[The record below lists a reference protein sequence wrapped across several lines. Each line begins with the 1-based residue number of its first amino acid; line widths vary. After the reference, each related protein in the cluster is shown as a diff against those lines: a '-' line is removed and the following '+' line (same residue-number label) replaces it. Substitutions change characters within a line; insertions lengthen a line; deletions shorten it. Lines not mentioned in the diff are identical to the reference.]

1 MSDGKGFFTLFLI
14 THYGL
19 RITNKK
25 KEVSLWEALSSGVKK
40 R

>member
-1 MSDGKGFFTLFLI
+1 MSNEKGFFALFLI

-25 KEVSLWEALSSGVKK
+25 EVSLWGTL
-40 R
+40 